1 VIGMS
6 DGVVV
11 RDDVVTP
18 VAPPSRLAVMV
29 RVVAA
34 LVVVAVFG
42 HWLSQ
47 PVERSLGDLL
57 RGLEAGEVTRVVLGP
72 PMEEGVNGAF
82 SQRVEWEVPGRDGY
96 ATYEV
101 STVPGQRVDEDTVI
115 MQAVADSPGA
125 VVLERRVSSWPGP
138 SGIQW
143 NPFAIVHLMMLFVLI
158 GGPQPRGATKWAWF
172 WLSFLPLGWAA
183 FLLLEPVL
191 VWRRRE
197 FYPPERRFTGGW
209 AWITAVLA
217 QGVFASLIDGWYDSV
232 PWN

>member
-1 VIGMS
+1 MS

-11 RDDVVTP
+11 RVDVVSP
-18 VAPPSRLAVMV
+18 VAPPSRLVAVA

-34 LVVVAVFG
+34 LVVVAAFA
-42 HWLSQ
+42 HWFTQ

-72 PMEEGVNGAF
+72 ATEEGMVGSFA
-82 SQRVEWEVPGRDGY
+82 QRVEWETSGRDGY
-96 ATYEV
+96 ATYWV
-101 STVPGQRVDEDTVI
+101 NTVPGEQVDDDTLIV
-115 MQAVADSPGA
+115 QAVADSPGA
-125 VVLERRVSSWPGP
+125 VALERRAEYYLGP

-143 NPFAIVHLMMLFVLI
+143 SPFAIVHLMMLFVLI
-158 GGPQPRGATKWAWF
+158 GGPQPRWATKWAWF

-197 FYPPERRFTGGW
+197 SYPPERRFTGGW
-209 AWITAVLA
+209 AWITAVVA
-217 QGVFASLIDGWYDSV
+217 QTVFAQMIDGWYDSV